1 MRSDDSTIPC
11 FNQTLPLSDL
21 VFLLIDSMCVIMSSS
36 VCLAK
41 LEHSEQKQKK
51 DSAL

>member
-1 MRSDDSTIPC
+1 
-11 FNQTLPLSDL
+11 
-21 VFLLIDSMCVIMSSS
+21 MSSS